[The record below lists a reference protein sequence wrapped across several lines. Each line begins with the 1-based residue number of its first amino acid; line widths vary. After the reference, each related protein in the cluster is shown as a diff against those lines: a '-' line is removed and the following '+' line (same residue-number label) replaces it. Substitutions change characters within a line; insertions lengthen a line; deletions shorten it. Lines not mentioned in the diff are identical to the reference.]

1 MYGDLLQPTE
11 LCNIYEISDKD
22 SLDGTRYEVNPET
35 IGQFTGLYD
44 KNGKKIFEGDIVRVL
59 GGIYEQG
66 FYEIN
71 ETTIVKDIIKDG
83 YEIMT
88 VISQLGKNCIE
99 IIGNIH
105 DNPELLEV

>member
-44 KNGKKIFEGDIVRVL
+44 KNGKKIFEGDIVKVD
-59 GGIYEQG
+59 
-66 FYEIN
+66 N
-71 ETTIVKDIIKDG
+71 TDKAIVEYSNDCSGYILESTRDYYFDSPMLAHNMYLDLKIIRK
-83 YEIMT
+83 Y
-88 VISQLGKNCIE
+88 
-99 IIGNIH
+99 
-105 DNPELLEV
+105 PR